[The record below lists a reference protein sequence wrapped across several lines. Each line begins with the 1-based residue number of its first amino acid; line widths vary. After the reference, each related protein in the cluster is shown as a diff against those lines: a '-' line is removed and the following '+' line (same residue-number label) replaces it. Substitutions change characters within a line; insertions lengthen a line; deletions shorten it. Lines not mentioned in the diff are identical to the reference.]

1 MFIKKIKNI
10 FLDVYI
16 YLEEINDQI
25 AQNLNK
31 IKNINII
38 YNSLDFK
45 SKNFEKV
52 KKFCNK
58 NNINLFIINNFK
70 LATKL
75 RLDGIIISH
84 DNKRNAYFGNPLCK
98 IKSFQVFG
106 KVHSQ
111 LDYFFKKK
119 QNCSKV
125 FISPIFENNKYTIN
139 KILKIIKFNLL
150 SLNWKTGIIALG
162 GITHANFKTLRIAK
176 LNGIGL
182 KSFIKEQII
191 KKPVYLFKY
200 TGF

>member
-16 YLEEINDQI
+16 YLEEINEQI

-38 YNSLDFK
+38 YNNSDFE

-58 NNINLFIINNFK
+58 NNINLFIIDNFK
-70 LATKL
+70 LAVKL
-75 RLDGIIISH
+75 RLNGIIISH
-84 DNKRNAYFGNPLCK
+84 NNKRNMYFGNPLCK
-98 IKSFQVFG
+98 IISLQVFG

-111 LDYFFKKK
+111 LDYFFKKR

-125 FISPIFENNKYTIN
+125 FISPVFKNYKYSIN

-150 SLNWKTGIIALG
+150 SLNWKIEIIALG

-176 LNGIGL
+176 LNGMAL
-182 KSFIKEQII
+182 KSLIKKIVI
-191 KKPVYLFKY
+191 KKPIYLLR
-200 TGF
+200 